1 MHCFQIV
8 KFKKNLE
15 NIPQCIFK
23 THIKHVKNILVPIYS
38 VEETETKPNTFIKE
52 TNSLVYISIHFL
64 Q

>member
-8 KFKKNLE
+8 KIKKNLE
-15 NIPQCIFK
+15 NVPQYIFK
-23 THIKHVKNILVPIYS
+23 MYIKHVKNILVPIYS